1 MKKNILLIILTL
13 IFSLNIFAQENVNT
27 AQKTEQ
33 QAKKKSLVAGTNLPK
48 KNMTE
53 RNVVPYP
60 ETEEA
65 DVVWQ
70 RKIWRAIELSEKI
83 NHPLY
88 FPTIELST
96 HKSFIQSLVDGIEK
110 GEIVAYNEDF
120 TDTLSIKA
128 IREQF
133 DAQDRQYVEEK
144 LDGSG
149 DTTIFVKG
157 YFNWG
162 EVKELLVTEEWFFDK
177 RYSQMFVRIVGICP
191 VRVFQRSIATADGD
205 EEKTSDYSK
214 KQLFWIYYPDARKYL
229 AKTLCYTS
237 KNEAAPMSYD
247 DVFQRRKFSSR
258 VISEGLSMNNRHVD
272 DYSRSGL
279 EAMLESLRLEN
290 EIINTEHDFW
300 EY

>member
-1 MKKNILLIILTL
+1 MKNTVLLIILGLT
-13 IFSLNIFAQENVNT
+13 FSFAAFAQENVDT
-27 AQKTEQ
+27 ANCEQ
-33 QAKKKSLVAGTNLPK
+33 CKKKMLVAGTNLPK
-48 KNMTE
+48 KNLKE

-65 DVVWQ
+65 DIVWQ

-88 FPTIELST
+88 FPTIET
-96 HKSFIQSLVDGIEK
+96 NVNQSFIQTLIEGIEK
-110 GEIVAYNEDF
+110 GQIVAYNEEY
-120 TDTLSIKA
+120 TDTLTMKD

-133 DAQDRQYVEEK
+133 DAQDREYVDEK

-157 YFNWG
+157 TFNWSD
-162 EVKELLVTEEWFFDK
+162 VKELIITEEWFFDK

-191 VRVFQRSIATADGD
+191 VRVFQRAITTADGD
-205 EEKTSDYSK
+205 EERTSEYSK
-214 KQLFWIYYPDARKYL
+214 KQLFWIYYPDAREYL
-229 AKTLCYTS
+229 SKTVCYTS

-247 DVFQRRKFSSR
+247 DVFQKRKFSSR
-258 VISEGLSMNNRHVD
+258 IISEGLSMNNRHVD

-279 EAMLESLRLEN
+279 ESMLESERLER
-290 EIINTEHDFW
+290 EIMNTEHDFW

>member
-1 MKKNILLIILTL
+1 MKNTILLIILGL
-13 IFSLNIFAQENVNT
+13 AFSFGAFAQENATTQN
-27 AQKTEQ
+27 TEQ
-33 QAKKKSLVAGTNLPK
+33 QGKKQSLVAGTNLPK
-48 KNMTE
+48 KNMKE

-60 ETEEA
+60 ETEES

-70 RKIWRAIELSEKI
+70 RKILRAVELSEKI

-88 FPTIELST
+88 FPTIETTTS
-96 HKSFIQSLVDGIEK
+96 KSFIQTLIEGIEK
-110 GEIVAYNEDF
+110 GEIVAYNEDY
-120 TDTLSIKA
+120 TDTLTMKD

-133 DAQDRQYVEEK
+133 DAQDREYVDEK

-157 YFNWG
+157 SFSWA

-177 RYSQMFVRIVGICP
+177 RYSQMFVRIVGVCP
-191 VRVFQRSIATADGD
+191 VRVFQRGITTADGD
-205 EEKTSDYSK
+205 EEKTNEYSK

-229 AKTLCYTS
+229 AKTICYTS

-258 VISEGLSMNNRHVD
+258 IISEGLSMNNRHVD

-279 EAMLESLRLEN
+279 ESMLESLRLEK
-290 EIINTEHDFW
+290 EIMNIEHDFW

>member
-1 MKKNILLIILTL
+1 MKNNILLIILSLT
-13 IFSLNIFAQENVNT
+13 FSFTAFAQDNVNP
-27 AQKTEQ
+27 AQNSERIG
-33 QAKKKSLVAGTNLPK
+33 KKQLVAGTNLPK
-48 KNMTE
+48 KNMVT

-65 DVVWQ
+65 DIVWQ
-70 RKIWRAIELSEKI
+70 RKIWRAVELSEKI

-88 FPTIELST
+88 FPTIET
-96 HKSFIQSLVDGIEK
+96 RDHKSFIQALMEGLEK
-110 GEIVAYNEDF
+110 GEIVAYNEDY
-120 TDTLSIKA
+120 TDTLTLKD

-133 DAQDRQYVEEK
+133 DAQDREYVEEK
-144 LDGSG
+144 LDGTG

-157 YFNWG
+157 SFSWSD
-162 EVKELLVTEEWFFDK
+162 VKELLITEEWFFDK
-177 RYSQMFVRIVGICP
+177 RYSQMFVRILGICP

-205 EEKTSDYSK
+205 EEKTNEYSK

-229 AKTLCYTS
+229 SKTLCYTT

-247 DVFQRRKFSSR
+247 DLFQRRKFSSR
-258 VISEGLSMNNRHVD
+258 IISEGMSMNNRHVD

-279 EAMLESLRLEN
+279 ESMLESQRLEK
-290 EIINTEHDFW
+290 EIMNTEHDFW

>member
-13 IFSLNIFAQENVNT
+13 TFSLNTMAQENVNS
-27 AQKTEQ
+27 AQNSEQ
-33 QAKKKSLVAGTNLPK
+33 QSKKKSLVVGTNLPK
-48 KNMTE
+48 KNMIE

-83 NHPLY
+83 NQPLY
-88 FPTIELST
+88 FPTIELAS
-96 HKSFIQSLVDGIEK
+96 HKSFIQILMDGIEK
-110 GEIVAYNEDF
+110 GEITAYNEDF
-120 TDTLSIKA
+120 TDSLSIKA

-133 DAQDRQYVEEK
+133 DAQDKEYVEEK

-149 DTTIFVKG
+149 DTTIYVKG

-191 VRVFQRSIATADGD
+191 VRVFQRAITTADG
-205 EEKTSDYSK
+205 EEERTSEYSK

-229 AKTLCYTS
+229 AKTLCYTT

-247 DVFQRRKFSSR
+247 DVFQRRRFSSR
-258 VISEGLSMNNRHVD
+258 IISEGLSMNNRHVD

-279 EAMLESLRLEN
+279 ESMLESLRLEQ
-290 EIINTEHDFW
+290 EITNTEHDFW

>member
-1 MKKNILLIILTL
+1 MKKNILLIILSLT
-13 IFSLNIFAQENVNT
+13 FSFTVFAQGNVNT
-27 AQKTEQ
+27 AQNSDQ
-33 QAKKKSLVAGTNLPK
+33 QSKKKSLVAGTNLPK
-48 KNMTE
+48 KIMKE

-65 DVVWQ
+65 DIVWQ
-70 RKIWRAIELSEKI
+70 RKIWRAVELSEKI

-88 FPTIELST
+88 FPTIESNLN
-96 HKSFIQSLVDGIEK
+96 KSFIQTLIEGIEK
-110 GEIVAYNEDF
+110 GEITAYNEDY
-120 TDTLSIKA
+120 TDTFSIKA

-133 DAQDRQYVEEK
+133 DAQDREYVDEK

-157 YFNWG
+157 SFNWG
-162 EVKELLVTEEWFFDK
+162 DVKELLITEEWFFDK

-191 VRVFQRSIATADGD
+191 VRVFQRSITTTDGD
-205 EEKTSDYSK
+205 EEKTSDYAK

-229 AKTLCYTS
+229 SKTLCYTT

-247 DVFQRRKFSSR
+247 DVFQKRKFSSR
-258 VISEGLSMNNRHVD
+258 IISEGLSMNNRHVD

-279 EAMLESLRLEN
+279 ESMLESLRLEK
-290 EIINTEHDFW
+290 EIMNTEHDFW

>member
-1 MKKNILLIILTL
+1 MKNNILLIILGL
-13 IFSLNIFAQENVNT
+13 AFSLAAFAQENVNT
-27 AQKTEQ
+27 AQNSEQ
-33 QAKKKSLVAGTNLPK
+33 QSEKKMLVAGTNLPK
-48 KNMTE
+48 RNLKE

-70 RKIWRAIELSEKI
+70 RKIWRAVELSEKI

-88 FPTIELST
+88 FPTIET
-96 HKSFIQSLVDGIEK
+96 NVHKSFIQTLIDGIEK
-110 GEIVAYNEDF
+110 GEIVAYNEEY
-120 TDTLSIKA
+120 TDTLTMKD

-133 DAQDRQYVEEK
+133 DAQDREYVDEK

-157 YFNWG
+157 NFNWG
-162 EVKELLVTEEWFFDK
+162 DVKELLITEEWFFDK

-191 VRVFQRSIATADGD
+191 VRVFQRAITTADGD
-205 EEKTSDYSK
+205 EERTSEYSK

-229 AKTLCYTS
+229 AKTVCYTS

-258 VISEGLSMNNRHVD
+258 IISEGLSMNNRHVD

-279 EAMLESLRLEN
+279 ESMLESERLER
-290 EIINTEHDFW
+290 EIMNTEHDFW

>member
-1 MKKNILLIILTL
+1 MKNNILLIILSL
-13 IFSLNIFAQENVNT
+13 AFSFTVFAQENVNT
-27 AQKTEQ
+27 AQNTGQ
-33 QAKKKSLVAGTNLPK
+33 QDKKKSLVAGTNLPK
-48 KNMTE
+48 KIMTE
-53 RNVVPYP
+53 RNIVPYP

-70 RKIWRAIELSEKI
+70 RKIVRAVELSEKM

-88 FPTIELST
+88 FPTIESNSN
-96 HKSFIQSLVDGIEK
+96 KSFIQTLIEGIEK
-110 GEIVAYNEDF
+110 GEITAYNEDY
-120 TDTLSIKA
+120 TDTFSIKA

-133 DAQDRQYVEEK
+133 DAQDREYVEEK

-157 YFNWG
+157 SFNWG
-162 EVKELLVTEEWFFDK
+162 DVKELLITEEWFFDK

-191 VRVFQRSIATADGD
+191 VRVFQRSLTTADGD

-229 AKTLCYTS
+229 SKTLCYTT

-247 DVFQRRKFSSR
+247 DVFQRRRFSSR
-258 VISEGLSMNNRHVD
+258 IISEGLSMNNRHVD

-279 EAMLESLRLEN
+279 ESMLESMRLEK
-290 EIINTEHDFW
+290 EIMNTEHDFW

>member
-1 MKKNILLIILTL
+1 M
-13 IFSLNIFAQENVNT
+13 AQENVNS
-27 AQKTEQ
+27 AQNSEQ
-33 QAKKKSLVAGTNLPK
+33 QSKKKSLVVGTNLPK
-48 KNMTE
+48 KNMIE

-83 NHPLY
+83 NQPLY
-88 FPTIELST
+88 FPTIELAS
-96 HKSFIQSLVDGIEK
+96 HKSFIQILMDGIEK
-110 GEIVAYNEDF
+110 GEITAYNEDF
-120 TDTLSIKA
+120 TDSLSIKA

-133 DAQDRQYVEEK
+133 DAQDKEYVEEK

-149 DTTIFVKG
+149 DTTIYVKG

-191 VRVFQRSIATADGD
+191 VRVFQRAITTADG
-205 EEKTSDYSK
+205 EEERTSEYSK

-229 AKTLCYTS
+229 AKTLCYTT

-247 DVFQRRKFSSR
+247 DVFQRRRFSSR
-258 VISEGLSMNNRHVD
+258 IISEGLSMNNRHVD

-279 EAMLESLRLEN
+279 ESMLESLRLEQ
-290 EIINTEHDFW
+290 EITNTEHDFW

>member
-1 MKKNILLIILTL
+1 MKKNILLVILGLT
-13 IFSLNIFAQENVNT
+13 FSFVAIAQVDVNT
-27 AQKTEQ
+27 AQNSGQ
-33 QAKKKSLVAGTNLPK
+33 QEKKKSLVSGTNLPK
-48 KNMTE
+48 RNMKE

-65 DVVWQ
+65 DIVWQ
-70 RKIWRAIELSEKI
+70 RKIWRAVELSEKI

-88 FPTIELST
+88 FPTIEAT
-96 HKSFIQSLVDGIEK
+96 TYKSFIQTLIEGIEK
-110 GEIVAYNEDF
+110 GEIIAYNEDY
-120 TDTLSIKA
+120 TDTLTMKD

-133 DAQDRQYVEEK
+133 DAQDRQYTDEK

-157 YFNWG
+157 SFNWSD
-162 EVKELLVTEEWFFDK
+162 VKELLITEEWFFDK

-191 VRVFQRSIATADGD
+191 VRVFQRAITTADGD
-205 EEKTSDYSK
+205 EERTSEYSK
-214 KQLFWIYYPDARKYL
+214 KQLFWIYYPDARNYL
-229 AKTLCYTS
+229 AKTICYTT
-237 KNEAAPMSYD
+237 KNEASPMSYD

-258 VISEGLSMNNRHVD
+258 IISEGLAMNNRHVD

-279 EAMLESLRLEN
+279 ESMLESIRLEK
-290 EIINTEHDFW
+290 EIMNTEHDFW